1 MAYKQKNK
9 PFNFL
14 GKLHSDLQSFGE
26 RHSAWRE
33 KRKEKSQQKGDDGL
47 TNFERHM
54 AEKKR
59 MRKTG
64 ESKFQ
69 YDVRMRRERSKLAKT
84 DSESTAREK
93 FQQKVKKEG
102 PVEVDF
108 SLTGQ
113 DFLDQTNPNDKR
125 DQSKPQNFGIVPG
138 MTFGEAFAQ
147 AGKTAKKGDIF
158 FWQDKPF
165 LYDFKNEETVDA
177 NPYISQKYA
186 IDPFAGEE
194 YDPTYKRKKD
204 TSGKKEKQLRF
215 PELGKYHYKN
225 SPSYK
230 GE

>member
-1 MAYKQKNK
+1 
-9 PFNFL
+9 
-14 GKLHSDLQSFGE
+14 E
-26 RHSAWRE
+26 
-33 KRKEKSQQKGDDGL
+33 RKE
-47 TNFERHM
+47 
-54 AEKKR
+54 

-69 YDVRMRRERSKLAKT
+69 FDVRKRKEGYGTTNKPT
-84 DSESTAREK
+84 VREK

-113 DFLDQTNPNDKR
+113 DFLDQTNPNDLR
-125 DQSKPQNFGIVPG
+125 SNDTPTNYGITSN
-138 MTFGEAFAQ
+138 MSFGEAFTQ

-158 FWQDKPF
+158 FWQDQPF
-165 LYDFKNEETVDA
+165 VYEFKNKETVVPD
-177 NPYISQKYA
+177 PYIGQKYA
-186 IDPFAGEE
+186 IDPFASEE